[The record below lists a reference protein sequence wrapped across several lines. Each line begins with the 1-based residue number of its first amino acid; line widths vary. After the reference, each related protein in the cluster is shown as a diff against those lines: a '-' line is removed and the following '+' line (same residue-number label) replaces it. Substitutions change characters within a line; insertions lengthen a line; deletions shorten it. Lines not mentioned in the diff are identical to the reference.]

1 MTPYEINNSGIPRIL
16 GDIDGFWRDQLYGWI
31 GSDSGNVQPIVKI
44 NGITCSL
51 IFTDIAR
58 PDIEDD
64 LRVSKYKTF
73 MVRINKNVISS
84 VTDRKIAEVEVFHFE
99 GCPILVF
106 RSVFSANL
114 SLLDH
119 FLSVESDLR
128 DMDSDATVS
137 FYEQD
142 EVQEGLEKSFLESKL
157 IYQRD
162 VMRVQENDI
171 EKLTIELDAKNQ
183 DLARLTMF
191 MNKKYCRNDHG
202 QLRVD

>member
-106 RSVFSANL
+106 L
-114 SLLDH
+114 SLIH
-119 FLSVESDLR
+119 
-128 DMDSDATVS
+128 
-137 FYEQD
+137 
-142 EVQEGLEKSFLESKL
+142 
-157 IYQRD
+157 I
-162 VMRVQENDI
+162 
-171 EKLTIELDAKNQ
+171 
-183 DLARLTMF
+183 
-191 MNKKYCRNDHG
+191 
-202 QLRVD
+202 